1 MAVSARSVGWW
12 TWRLLVMGAVALV
25 LAACAGEADDP
36 GVAGQADEAGAGEV
50 DEADADEA
58 AGTDAGGDGVGLEV
72 ADGEP
77 GTHLVDGEGV
87 TVYLFTPD
95 EGGGE
100 STCTGGC
107 AETWPPVPAPAEAG
121 DGVDEALVGTTTR
134 EDGSAQL
141 TYDGW
146 PLYYFNGDE
155 QPGDVA
161 GQGINDV
168 WFVVGPD
175 GEQIEGE
182 MGGDTDSDPADY

>member
-1 MAVSARSVGWW
+1 MAVSARSVEWW
-12 TWRLLVMGAVALV
+12 SWRLLAMSAVALV
-25 LAACAGEADDP
+25 FAACGGEADEP
-36 GVAGQADEAGAGEV
+36 GVAEQA
-50 DEADADEA
+50 DEADADETTDA
-58 AGTDAGGDGVGLEV
+58 DAGGDSVRLEV
-72 ADGEP
+72 ADGEL
-77 GTHLVDGEGV
+77 GTHLVDGDGV

-107 AETWPPVPAPAEAG
+107 AETWPPVPGGDAEAG
-121 DGVDEALVGTTTR
+121 DGVDEALVDTTTR

-146 PLYYFNGDE
+146 PLYYFSGDE
-155 QPGDVA
+155 EPGDVA
-161 GQGINDV
+161 GQGVNDV

-182 MGGDTDSDPADY
+182 MGGDTDSDETGY